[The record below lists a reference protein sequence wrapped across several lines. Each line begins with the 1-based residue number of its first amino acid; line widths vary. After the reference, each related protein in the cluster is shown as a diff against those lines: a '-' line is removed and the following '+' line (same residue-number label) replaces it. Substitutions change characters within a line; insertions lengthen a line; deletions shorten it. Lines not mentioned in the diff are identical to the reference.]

1 MKYHQNYNRHWSV
14 SPHNNNKNPVKY
26 LLCVEFT
33 EKSSDAIFF
42 KKLKQKKKTWKNK
55 KMFCL
60 VDYSCSLPYSCL
72 KGNGFIPNL
81 SKVFLNHIE
90 TTAENISKSLTGW
103 YHQLMLF
110 PHHCS
115 IESNTN
121 AKYND
126 LLLSNHLDKMVDANL
141 HVILFT
147 SFSTLFKLSSTEL
160 IKKYMQCNYFL
171 CISSYLS
178 CNITFFI

>member
-1 MKYHQNYNRHWSV
+1 MNPVKYHQNCNRHWSV

-55 KMFCL
+55 KMFYL
-60 VDYSCSLPYSCL
+60 VDYSCSSPYTCL

-90 TTAENISKSLTGW
+90 TTEENISKSLTGW
-103 YHQLMLF
+103 YHDWCYSHITAALKATQMRNLMTCCSLIILTKWLMPAYMLF
-110 PHHCS
+110 FS
-115 IESNTN
+115 R
-121 AKYND
+121 
-126 LLLSNHLDKMVDANL
+126 HLYYL
-141 HVILFT
+141 
-147 SFSTLFKLSSTEL
+147 
-160 IKKYMQCNYFL
+160 
-171 CISSYLS
+171 SYLA
-178 CNITFFI
+178 